1 MSNKV
6 KFGLKNVYYSVVTE
20 QVTSGV
26 ISYTYATPVHIP
38 GAVNL
43 SLDIEGDTN
52 TFYADNTA
60 YYTSIANNGYSG
72 SLEMALIPD
81 SFRTDVLGETLAAG
95 NKVLAEYS
103 TQSPSAFALAFQ
115 VEGDDAKTCYWF
127 YNVTASRPN
136 LEQSTTEDTIEPT
149 TETFDI
155 TVAPR
160 IKDGLVRI
168 KSTDTTASGTITAWF
183 NAVVEPSTST

>member
-1 MSNKV
+1 MANKV
-6 KFGLKNVYYSVVTE
+6 KFGLKNVYYSIVTE
-20 QVTSGV
+20 TVTSGV
-26 ISYTYATPVHIP
+26 ISYSYATPVHIP

-60 YYTSIANNGYSG
+60 FYQSIANNGYSG

-81 SFRTDVLGETLAAG
+81 SFRTAALGEIATT

-103 TQSPSAFALAFQ
+103 DAKPHAFALAFQ
-115 VEGDDAKTCYWF
+115 VEGDENETCYWY
-127 YNVTASRPN
+127 YNVIASRPN
-136 LEQSTTEDTIEPT
+136 VEQNTTEDTIEPT
-149 TETFDI
+149 TETLDVS
-155 TVAPR
+155 VAPR

-168 KSTDTTASGTITAWF
+168 KSSDETPAATITSWF
-183 NAVVEPSTST
+183 SAVIEPTLTT

>member
-1 MSNKV
+1 MANKV
-6 KFGLKNVYYSVVTE
+6 KFGLKNVYYSIVTE
-20 QVTSGV
+20 TVTSGV
-26 ISYTYATPVHIP
+26 ISYSYATPVHIP

-60 YYTSIANNGYSG
+60 FYQSIANNGYSG

-81 SFRTDVLGETLAAG
+81 SFRTAALGEIAAT

-103 TQSPSAFALAFQ
+103 DAKPAAFALAFQ
-115 VEGDDAKTCYWF
+115 VEGDDKETCYWY
-127 YNVTASRPN
+127 YNCIASRPN
-136 LEQSTTEDTIEPT
+136 VEQNTTEDTIEPT
-149 TETFDI
+149 PETLDVTI
-155 TVAPR
+155 APR

-168 KSTDTTASGTITAWF
+168 KSNDETPAATITSWF
-183 NAVVEPSTST
+183 NAVLEPTLTT

>member
-1 MSNKV
+1 MANKV

-160 IKDGLVRI
+160 IKDGLVRV

>member
-103 TQSPSAFALAFQ
+103 TQSPKAFALAFQ

-155 TVAPR
+155 KVAPR
-160 IKDGLVRI
+160 IKDGLVRV